1 MATLSISPA
10 IPVPLTPLLGGTGVA
25 NANTN
30 TLTLSSAGT
39 LNLNSGTLAGT
50 SGKTLT
56 FQSTLTL
63 TGVDSKVATFNNS
76 LTFAGVD
83 GKSLT
88 INNSLTLA
96 GTDATTMTF
105 PGNSTTVA
113 GLGVTGGQI
122 FSTIQTIAPTGT
134 GIVPLTITDA
144 SGSGAMSNY
153 LQISITQATASS
165 GLYIVHTNSTMA
177 NYSLIYLSAQQGS
190 GNFTANFV
198 QCLVNSVN
206 KFVVSYLGAVTMAGG
221 LAVGGGSVTAGAIS
235 INGSIFGDTSGRLFG
250 AGFAPGAATS
260 TAALGHVPTGQT
272 TTAQSGWFLINVA
285 GTVCRIPYWTNT

>member
-63 TGVDSKVATFNNS
+63 TGVDGKVATFNNS

-105 PGNSTTVA
+105 PGSSTNIPGISIANT
-113 GLGVTGGQI
+113 
-122 FSTIQTIAPTGT
+122 FSAAQAIAPTGT
-134 GIVPLTITDA
+134 GIVPFTITDA

-153 LQISITQATASS
+153 LQISITKATASS

-221 LAVGGGSVTAGAIS
+221 LTITGGSTVAIDASSSGLTYLCKTALAMEVAVSTGTGTIKMNSAGNS
-235 INGSIFGDTSGRLFG
+235 NS
-250 AGFAPGAATS
+250 AGFIEFQD
-260 TAALGHVPTGQT
+260 H
-272 TTAQSGWFLINVA
+272 A
-285 GTVCRIPYWTNT
+285 GNTHLIPYF